1 MNNMC
6 DLYHFKIA
14 TRGEA
19 DIKTSTQAQTSFSS
33 SLHAALDLLSMEPNM
48 FTPHDDHNIHRNN
61 QKNTFTSTTHHN
73 HLNYNDLFHLLLH
86 PQYCKRQQLASKID
100 LTSSPS

>member
-1 MNNMC
+1 MHDYEYYNESKTSTSSTSIMNNTG
-6 DLYHFKIA
+6 DLDHFKIA
-14 TRGEA
+14 TRGEG

-61 QKNTFTSTTHHN
+61 QKKYF
-73 HLNYNDLFHLLLH
+73 Y
-86 PQYCKRQQLASKID
+86 
-100 LTSSPS
+100 